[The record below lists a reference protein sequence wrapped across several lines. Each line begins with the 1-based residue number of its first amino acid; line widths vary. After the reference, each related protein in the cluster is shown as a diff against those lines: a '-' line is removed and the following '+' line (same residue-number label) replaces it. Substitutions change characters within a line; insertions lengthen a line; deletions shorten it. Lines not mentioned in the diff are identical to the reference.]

1 MKNKNDN
8 KGFTLIEIM
17 LAVAVLS
24 IIVVSFSGA
33 FSSGFRSIQQSR
45 KEITNLNESQ
55 SELEE
60 KIASEAFDRAQ
71 TLNLHFNNQESI
83 EVPGAI
89 VEKNEVRTFLPDV
102 PVITSV
108 NITPNGHIYGLEPE
122 QWDAD
127 NEIKKKQWNI
137 EIMTRGVEDNSQI
150 TVSVYQQ
157 NDPDTVLISNTEN
170 KIVDESAGFSI
181 PIPIDKEKRLTDDL
195 YYFRFEVESVNGK
208 LDKFYTV
215 RGINYLALGK
225 STDGNKK
232 LLASSDH
239 KQWGILEAERTELSS
254 TIDFDN
260 IKAGTWG
267 GEVDDRKFVVV
278 GDGGK
283 AYSSN
288 DGVYWK
294 DISADSKYDFK
305 DIVWD
310 GDAFIAAG
318 QDSLTGKAFIIEYN
332 SSGWG
337 TNLIPNATMNS
348 LEDDTSINNFL
359 FLENGIEESLSI
371 TLATGTL
378 DNGTNNIFLYNVND
392 KWKSKKIGIVKDSN
406 IIDTSYNQEDNK
418 LFIIERVSTGV
429 NLLNYELD
437 YDTTINEI
445 DSSFESGTQK
455 SFSLDLNKS
464 LRFQGVKFVFG
475 DLGNVKFYDS
485 SDSQW
490 YDFNEL
496 EIESSDPQIPDLP
509 LSYSN
514 FNANESL
521 TIEND
526 LLILGQKDLV
536 GLTDPISEIYLLE
549 YNYEN
554 ESFSWKSLSDLSLLD
569 SDSDPL
575 YDFENDFPYPIIDI
589 ISK

>member
-8 KGFTLIEIM
+8 KGFTLVEIM

-122 QWDAD
+122 QWDV
-127 NEIKKKQWNI
+127 EIN
-137 EIMTRGVEDNSQI
+137 TRGVEDNSEI
-150 TVSVYQQ
+150 KVYVYQQ

-170 KIVDESAGFSI
+170 EIVDESALFSI
-181 PIPIDKEKRLTDDL
+181 DIPTEKESRLTDDL
-195 YYFRFEVESVNGK
+195 YYFRFEVEGVNGE
-208 LDKFYTV
+208 LDKYYTV
-215 RGINYLALGK
+215 RGINYIALGK
-225 STDGNKK
+225 DDTNNK

-239 KQWGILEAERTELSS
+239 KQWGILEAERAELGF

-267 GEVDDRKFVVV
+267 GEVDDRKFVIV
-278 GDGGK
+278 GDEGK

-288 DGVYWK
+288 DGVYWE
-294 DISADSKYDFK
+294 DISTDSEYDFEDVVWDEDAFVAAGSENSKAFVIEYDSTGWSSNLIPADSGISVNKLLF
-305 DIVWD
+305 IED
-310 GDAFIAAG
+310 GIDGSPSVLLAAG
-318 QDSLTGKAFIIEYN
+318 ELDNGSDNLLFYNINDSWNIKNIIKPGNQETIDMVYNPEENRIFIIEKNDSELIKYN
-332 SSGWG
+332 FDESTFQSNEYKNSFNSIIFFNPEIFEPTTLAFGNSGIIKVYDGFWK
-337 TNLIPNATMNS
+337 
-348 LEDDTSINNFL
+348 NNF
-359 FLENGIEESLSI
+359 ENP
-371 TLATGTL
+371 
-378 DNGTNNIFLYNVND
+378 
-392 KWKSKKIGIVKDSN
+392 
-406 IIDTSYNQEDNK
+406 IIP
-418 LFIIERVSTGV
+418 
-429 NLLNYELD
+429 ELPSD
-437 YDTTINEI
+437 YTTIFSAH
-445 DSSFESGTQK
+445 DS
-455 SFSLDLNKS
+455 L
-464 LRFQGVKFVFG
+464 
-475 DLGNVKFYDS
+475 
-485 SDSQW
+485 
-490 YDFNEL
+490 
-496 EIESSDPQIPDLP
+496 
-509 LSYSN
+509 
-514 FNANESL
+514 A
-521 TIEND
+521 IEND
-526 LLILGQKDLV
+526 LLILGEKKLGAV
-536 GLTDPISEIYLLE
+536 GLVSEIFLLE
-549 YNYEN
+549 YNYEIDN
-554 ESFSWKSLSDLSLLD
+554 YSWKSLSDLSLLD